1 MDLSIG
7 YIFSQVFVVVY
18 YVLLIFTYQ
27 TKSRKK
33 ILVLNTVAL
42 IVNGFSYYLLRA
54 YSGFAMMG
62 LGIVR
67 NVMFFYSEKQKDET
81 INKKDIIELTVL
93 IGLSLILSYF
103 TYDGLLS
110 LMAVVATMTYTVSIW
125 QKNTKVYKILGL
137 VVGIAGITYNIYIK
151 SILGIVFESLLWLS
165 ALVGVIRE
173 KVRREDFQKSY

>member
-54 YSGFAMMG
+54 YSGLAMMG

-67 NVMFFYSEKQKDET
+67 NVMFFYSEKQKDDT
-81 INKKDIIELTVL
+81 INKKDIIELTIL

-110 LMAVVATMTYTVSIW
+110 LMAVVATMTYTLSIW
-125 QKNTKVYKILGL
+125 QKNTKVYKFLGL
-137 VVGIAGITYNIYIK
+137 VVGVAGITYNIYIK

-173 KVRREDFQKSY
+173 KVRSEEFQKSY